1 MVPIPG
7 GDIGDAVD
15 RSARLDRYCA
25 DLGRDPAEIGR
36 SIFLP
41 VSYERPPMVGWFAA
55 EDPQRNYHGRMT
67 AMAPVRA
74 EADLS
79 FLLDRTSHVLRTR
92 MAAAL
97 AEIGLTA
104 RMHCVLVHALEE
116 ERTQAQLAVIG
127 DMDKTTMVVTVDAL
141 ERAGLAERRPS
152 AADRRA
158 RIIAVTDKGREV
170 AERSQR
176 IVDGVHRAAL
186 GSLPAEDREVLV
198 RALRNLT
205 EGHLAEAVEAPSAA
219 RRARQ

>member
-1 MVPIPG
+1 M
-7 GDIGDAVD
+7 A
-15 RSARLDRYCA
+15 
-25 DLGRDPAEIGR
+25 
-36 SIFLP
+36 
-41 VSYERPPMVGWFAA
+41 GWFAA

-74 EADLS
+74 EVDLS

-152 AADRRA
+152 VADRRA
-158 RIIAVTDKGREV
+158 RIIAVTDKGREI

-186 GSLPAEDREVLV
+186 GSLPAEEREVLV